1 MESTQRSTRQRTAI
15 RTTVEQAGR
24 PLLAP
29 EILERAQAEVPGLSL
44 ATVYRNLKSLVE
56 AGELQ
61 VVQLPGEN
69 PRYEMHHGHHH
80 HFLCRHCQRVFDIDA
95 CPGNLARL
103 VPQGFSLED
112 HELTLYGRCPD
123 CQNVGR

>member
-1 MESTQRSTRQRTAI
+1 MEQAPQRSTRQRTAI
-15 RTTVEQAGR
+15 RATVDQAGR
-24 PLLAP
+24 PLLAQ
-29 EILERAQAEVPGLSL
+29 EILELAQREVPGLSL

-56 AGELQ
+56 GAELQ

-69 PRYEMHHGHHH
+69 PRYEAVHGHHH
-80 HFLCRHCQRVFDIDA
+80 HFLCRQCQRVFDIHA

-103 VPQGFSLED
+103 APAGFSVED

-123 CQNVGR
+123 CRAAT